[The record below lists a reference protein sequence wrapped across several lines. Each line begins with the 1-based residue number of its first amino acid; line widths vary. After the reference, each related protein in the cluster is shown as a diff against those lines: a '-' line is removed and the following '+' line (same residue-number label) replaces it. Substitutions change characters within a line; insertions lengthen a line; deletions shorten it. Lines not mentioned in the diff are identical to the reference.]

1 MEVKMRWLTILIG
14 VFLVSPIVAF
24 SQVDKNLG
32 SFPES
37 AAKGYIQPLVD
48 VMGANLNSGLYHT
61 ASMSKFLGFYV
72 GVKGM
77 AVFVPS
83 SMKKFTA
90 ELGSDY
96 NPSRVETATV
106 FGDKDGGAKTKYGN
120 FPDSVKL
127 PGGIGLKLVPLAVPQ
142 VSLSTMNSELL
153 VRFVPSIKIND
164 DVGSVDLL
172 GIGLGHS
179 ISQYIPMFP
188 INVAIQGVYQQLK
201 IGNYLKA
208 TALNVNVHASKSF
221 VFFTLYGG
229 VGYETFSAD
238 INYSYKPPIPIA
250 DIIKTI
256 SFSLKGKNNFR
267 ATAGFKLG
275 FAIFDLNVDYSIG
288 SVNVLSAGFGFSF

>member
-1 MEVKMRWLTILIG
+1 MNRIIILVGIFI
-14 VFLVSPIVAF
+14 VLFSTVSA
-24 SQVDKNLG
+24 QVDNNLTKL
-32 SFPES
+32 PES
-37 AAKGYIQPLVD
+37 AVKGYIQPLVD

-61 ASMSKFLGFYV
+61 ASMSKLFGFYV

-83 SMKKFTA
+83 SMKEFTA

-96 NPSRVETATV
+96 NPSSVKTATV
-106 FGDKDGGAKTKYGN
+106 LGKKDGGARTRYRN
-120 FPDSVKL
+120 LQDVDL
-127 PGGIGLKLVPLAVPQ
+127 PGGIGLTLVPLAVPQ

-153 VRFVPSIKIND
+153 VRFVPLIKIND
-164 DVGSVDLL
+164 DIGSVNLL

-188 INVAIQGVYQQLK
+188 VNVAIQGVYQQLK

-208 TALNVNVHASKSF
+208 TALSVNAHASKSF
-221 VFFTLYGG
+221 IFFTLYGG

-238 INYSYKPPIPIA
+238 INYSYEPPIGTPQE
-250 DIIKTI
+250 I
-256 SFSLKGKNNFR
+256 SLSLKGKNNFR
-267 ATAGFKLG
+267 ATAGLKLG
-275 FAIFDLNVDYSIG
+275 LAIFDLNVDYSIG

>member
-1 MEVKMRWLTILIG
+1 MKRLVILVGI
-14 VFLVSPIVAF
+14 FLVLPIVAF
-24 SQVDKNLG
+24 SQVDQNLG

-37 AAKGYIQPLVD
+37 AVKGYIQPLVD

-61 ASMSKFLGFYV
+61 ASMSKFFGFYV

-96 NPSRVETATV
+96 NPSSVETATV
-106 FGDKDGGAKTKYGN
+106 FGDKDGGARTRYRN
-120 FPDSVKL
+120 IQDVNL

-164 DVGSVDLL
+164 DVGSINLL

-188 INVAIQGVYQQLK
+188 VNVAIQGVYQQLK
-201 IGNYLKA
+201 VGSYLKA

-238 INYSYKPPIPIA
+238 INYTYKPPIGTPQE
-250 DIIKTI
+250 I

-275 FAIFDLNVDYSIG
+275 LALFDLNVDYSVG
-288 SVNVLSAGFGFSF
+288 NVNVLSAGFGFSF

>member
-1 MEVKMRWLTILIG
+1 MRRAIQLVGIFLIFSSF
-14 VFLVSPIVAF
+14 VFA
-24 SQVDKNLG
+24 QVDQKLG
-32 SFPES
+32 NFPQS

-61 ASMSKFLGFYV
+61 ASMSKLFGFYV
-72 GVKGM
+72 GVKAM

-83 SMKKFTA
+83 SMKNFTA

-96 NPSRVETATV
+96 NPSTVKTATV
-106 FGDKDGGAKTKYGN
+106 FGDKDAGATTRYKN
-120 FPDSVKL
+120 IQDVKL
-127 PGGIGLKLVPLAVPQ
+127 PGGIGLTIAPLAVPQ
-142 VSLSTMNSELL
+142 VAVSTMNSELL
-153 VRFVPSIKIND
+153 VRFVPSVKIND
-164 DVGSVDLL
+164 EVGNVNLL

-179 ISQYIPMFP
+179 VSQYIPMFP

-201 IGNYLKA
+201 VGSYLKA

-238 INYSYKPPIPIA
+238 INYSYKPPIA
-250 DIIKTI
+250 GAREQSL

-267 ATAGFKLG
+267 ATAGFKLKLVV
-275 FAIFDLNVDYSIG
+275 FDLNVDYSVG

>member
-1 MEVKMRWLTILIG
+1 MRRAIQLVGIFLIFSSF
-14 VFLVSPIVAF
+14 VFA
-24 SQVDKNLG
+24 QVDQKLG
-32 SFPES
+32 NFPQS

-61 ASMSKFLGFYV
+61 ASMSKLFGFYV
-72 GVKGM
+72 GVKAM

-83 SMKKFTA
+83 SMKDFIA

-96 NPSRVETATV
+96 NPSTVKTATV
-106 FGDKDGGAKTKYGN
+106 FGDKDAGKTTKYK
-120 FPDSVKL
+120 DSLDVPL
-127 PGGIGLKLVPLAVPQ
+127 PGGIGLTIAPLAVPQ
-142 VSLSTMNSELL
+142 VAVSTRNSELL

-164 DVGSVDLL
+164 EVGKVNLL

-179 ISQYIPMFP
+179 VSQYIPMFP
-188 INVAIQGVYQQLK
+188 IDVAIQGVYQQLK
-201 IGNYLKA
+201 VGSYLKA
-208 TALNVNVHASKSF
+208 TALNVNVHASKSI

-238 INYSYKPPIPIA
+238 VNYSYKLPIA
-250 DIIKTI
+250 GAQEQSL

-267 ATAGFKLG
+267 ATAGFKLKLVV
-275 FAIFDLNVDYSIG
+275 FDLNVDYSVG

>member
-1 MEVKMRWLTILIG
+1 MRWLTILIG

-106 FGDKDGGAKTKYGN
+106 F
-120 FPDSVKL
+120 V
-127 PGGIGLKLVPLAVPQ
+127 LK
-142 VSLSTMNSELL
+142 
-153 VRFVPSIKIND
+153 FW
-164 DVGSVDLL
+164 
-172 GIGLGHS
+172 
-179 ISQYIPMFP
+179 
-188 INVAIQGVYQQLK
+188 
-201 IGNYLKA
+201 
-208 TALNVNVHASKSF
+208 
-221 VFFTLYGG
+221 FFY
-229 VGYETFSAD
+229 
-238 INYSYKPPIPIA
+238 P
-250 DIIKTI
+250 
-256 SFSLKGKNNFR
+256 
-267 ATAGFKLG
+267 
-275 FAIFDLNVDYSIG
+275 
-288 SVNVLSAGFGFSF
+288 

>member
-1 MEVKMRWLTILIG
+1 MRRAIQLVGIFLIFSSF
-14 VFLVSPIVAF
+14 VFA
-24 SQVDKNLG
+24 QVDQKLG
-32 SFPES
+32 NFPQS

-61 ASMSKFLGFYV
+61 ASMSKLFGFYV
-72 GVKGM
+72 GVKAM

-83 SMKKFTA
+83 SMKDFIA

-96 NPSRVETATV
+96 NPTTVKTATV
-106 FGDKDGGAKTKYGN
+106 FGDKDAGETTKYKN
-120 FPDSVKL
+120 IQDVKL
-127 PGGIGLKLVPLAVPQ
+127 PGGIGLTIAPLAVPQ
-142 VSLSTMNSELL
+142 VAVSTMNSELL

-164 DVGSVDLL
+164 EVGKVNLL

-179 ISQYIPMFP
+179 VSQYIPMFP

-201 IGNYLKA
+201 VGSYLKA

-238 INYSYKPPIPIA
+238 VNYSYKPIA
-250 DIIKTI
+250 GAQEQSL

-267 ATAGFKLG
+267 ATAGFKLKLVV
-275 FAIFDLNVDYSIG
+275 FDLNVDYSVG

>member
-1 MEVKMRWLTILIG
+1 MKRAIQVVGIFLI
-14 VFLVSPIVAF
+14 FSSLVL
-24 SQVDKNLG
+24 SQVDQNLTK
-32 SFPES
+32 FPES

-61 ASMSKFLGFYV
+61 ASMSKLFGFYV
-72 GVKGM
+72 GVKAMG
-77 AVFVPS
+77 VFVPS
-83 SMKKFTA
+83 SMKTFTA
-90 ELGSDY
+90 DLGSDY
-96 NPSRVETATV
+96 NPSSVNTATV
-106 FGDKDGGAKTKYGN
+106 LGDKNGGGKTRYQN
-120 FPDSVKL
+120 LQDVNL
-127 PGGIGLKLVPLAVPQ
+127 PGGIGLKIVPLAVPQ
-142 VSLSTMNSELL
+142 VALSTMNSELL

-164 DVGSVDLL
+164 EVGSVNLL

-201 IGNYLKA
+201 VGSYLKA

-229 VGYETFSAD
+229 VGYESFTAD
-238 INYSYKPPIPIA
+238 INYNYKPPITGA
-250 DIIKTI
+250 QEQSL

-275 FAIFDLNVDYSIG
+275 LAIFDLNVDYSIG
-288 SVNVLSAGFGFSF
+288 NVNVLSAGFGFSF

>member
-1 MEVKMRWLTILIG
+1 MKRLTILIG
-14 VFLVSPIVAF
+14 IFLVSPIVAF
-24 SQVDKNLG
+24 SQVDQNLG

-61 ASMSKFLGFYV
+61 ASMSKFFGFYV

-106 FGDKDGGAKTKYGN
+106 FGDKDGGARTRYRN
-120 FPDSVKL
+120 LQDVNL

-164 DVGSVDLL
+164 DVGSVNLF

-188 INVAIQGVYQQLK
+188 INVAVQGVYQQLK
-201 IGNYLKA
+201 VGSYLKA

-221 VFFTLYGG
+221 IFFTLYGG
-229 VGYETFSAD
+229 LGYETFSAD
-238 INYSYKPPIPIA
+238 INYSYKPPIG
-250 DIIKTI
+250 TTQEI
-256 SFSLKGKNNFR
+256 SLSLKGKNNFR
-267 ATAGFKLG
+267 ATAGLKLG
-275 FAIFDLNVDYSIG
+275 LAIFDLNVDYSIG